1 MEIDCNGTVNEYVAA
16 QGPLSDTCA
25 DFWQVR
31 LVYFTMLLHIYIHI
45 HLFLIGCLKFQ
56 CSNGARKTAN
66 QKRNYIKSML

>member
-31 LVYFTMLLHIYIHI
+31 LVYFTMLLHIYTYTLVSDWLLEIPV
-45 HLFLIGCLKFQ
+45 L
-56 CSNGARKTAN
+56 
-66 QKRNYIKSML
+66 